1 MLMKI
6 TIKEVAEQANVS
18 PSTVSRV
25 LSNSSQIS
33 EKTKERVREVIRE
46 LNYKPNA
53 FARSLANKK
62 SRILGVVLPSEA
74 QDLLLNPFFF
84 QAMKG
89 MSNYAKKK
97 RYYMTYAFSEDDREE
112 EDYIKDFINSNL
124 IAGVCLL
131 RVKTEDKSIE
141 YLKKMKFPFV
151 VIGRP
156 EEADGMLWVDND
168 NFKATYNLVNKLV
181 QRGHSDIAYLGAK
194 EDLTVTK
201 DRLKGFKVACEI
213 NGISVE
219 DKNIIIKDEFTE
231 EEGFKGTEEL
241 IKNSK
246 ATAIIVQDDLLA
258 FGTLKAL
265 KAKGIDNISVVGFN
279 NSQLAEFQDPPLAS
293 IDINAT
299 ELGYYAAKVLIECLE
314 NSNVQV
320 NHYIVDSKLVERE
333 SLR

>member
-1 MLMKI
+1 MKI
-6 TIKEVAEQANVS
+6 TIKEVAERANVS

-25 LSNSSQIS
+25 ISNSSQIS
-33 EKTKERVREVIRE
+33 EKTKERVREVINE

-53 FARSLANKK
+53 FARSLANRK

-74 QDLLLNPFFF
+74 QDLLLNPFFL

-97 RYYMTYAFSEDDREE
+97 RYYITYAFSEDDREE

-131 RVKTEDKSIE
+131 RVKAEDRSID
-141 YLKKMKFPFV
+141 YLKKMNFPFV

-156 EEADGMLWVDND
+156 EEAEGMLWVDND
-168 NFKATYNLVNKLV
+168 NFKATYTLVNKLI
-181 QRGHSDIAYLGAK
+181 QRGHSEIAFIGAK

-213 NGISVE
+213 NGISIE
-219 DKNIIIKDEFTE
+219 DKNIIIKNEFSE
-231 EEGFKGTEEL
+231 EDGFAAADHL
-241 IKNSK
+241 MDHSK
-246 ATAIIVQDDLLA
+246 VTAIIAQDDLLA

-265 KAKGIDNISVVGFN
+265 KAKGIDNVSVVGFN

-299 ELGYYAAKVLIECLE
+299 ELGYYAAKVLIESLE
-314 NSNVQV
+314 NSTVQV

>member
-1 MLMKI
+1 MFMKI
-6 TIKEVAEQANVS
+6 TIKEVAEKAKVS

-25 LSNSSQIS
+25 ISNSSQIS
-33 EKTKERVREVIRE
+33 EKTKERVREVIDE

-62 SRILGVVLPSEA
+62 SRILGVILPSEA
-74 QDLLLNPFFF
+74 QDLLLNPFFL

-97 RYYMTYAFSEDDREE
+97 RYYITYAFSEDDREQ

-131 RVKTEDKSIE
+131 RVKTEDKSID
-141 YLKKMKFPFV
+141 YLKKMNFPFV

-156 EEADGMLWVDND
+156 EEAEGMLWVDND
-168 NFKATYNLVNKLV
+168 NFKATYNIVNRLV
-181 QRGHSDIAYLGAK
+181 QKGHSEIAYIGAK

-213 NGISVE
+213 NGISIADENVV
-219 DKNIIIKDEFTE
+219 IKDEFTE
-231 EEGFKGTEEL
+231 DDGFAATEE
-241 IKNSK
+241 IIAKSK

-265 KAKGIDNISVVGFN
+265 KSKEIDNISVVGFN

-299 ELGYYAAKVLIECLE
+299 ELGYYAAKVLIEYLE
-314 NSNVQV
+314 NNDVQV

>member
-1 MLMKI
+1 MKI

-53 FARSLANKK
+53 FARSLANRK
-62 SRILGVVLPSEA
+62 SRIIGVVLPSEA
-74 QDLLLNPFFF
+74 QDLLLNPFFL

-89 MSNYAKKK
+89 MSIYAKKK
-97 RYYMTYAFSEDDREE
+97 KYYITYAFSDDDREE

-131 RVKTEDKSIE
+131 RVRTADKSID
-141 YLKKMKFPFV
+141 YLKKMDFPFV

-156 EEADGMLWVDND
+156 EETEGMLWVDND
-168 NFKATYNLVNKLV
+168 NFKATYNLVNRLV
-181 QRGHSDIAYLGAK
+181 KKGYNKIAYVGAK
-194 EDLTVTK
+194 GDLTVTK

-213 NGISVE
+213 NGISIN
-219 DKNIIIKDEFTE
+219 DKDIIIKDEFTE
-231 EEGFKGTEEL
+231 DQGIEATNEL
-241 IKNSK
+241 IGNNKVK
-246 ATAIIVQDDLLA
+246 AIIVQDDLLA
-258 FGTLKAL
+258 FGVLKAL
-265 KAKGIDNISVVGFN
+265 NEKGIDNISVVGFN
-279 NSQLAEFQDPPLAS
+279 NSQLAEFQNPPLAS

-299 ELGYYAAKVLIECLE
+299 ELGYYAAKVLIEYLE
-314 NSNVQV
+314 NNNVKV

>member
-1 MLMKI
+1 MKI
-6 TIKEVAEQANVS
+6 TIKEVAEQAKVS

-53 FARSLANKK
+53 FARSLANRK
-62 SRILGVVLPSEA
+62 SRIIGVVLPSEA
-74 QDLLLNPFFF
+74 QDLLSNPFFL

-89 MSNYAKKK
+89 MSSYAKKK
-97 RYYMTYAFSEDDREE
+97 KYYITYAFSDDDREE
-112 EDYIKDFINSNL
+112 EGYIKDFVNSNL

-131 RVKTEDKSIE
+131 RVRTADKSID
-141 YLKKMKFPFV
+141 YLKKMDFPFV
-151 VIGRP
+151 IIGRP
-156 EEADGMLWVDND
+156 EESEGMLWVDND

-181 QRGHSDIAYLGAK
+181 QKGYNKIAYIGAK

-213 NGISVE
+213 NGISID

-231 EEGFKGTEEL
+231 DQGIEATNEL
-241 IKNSK
+241 IENNKVK
-246 ATAIIVQDDLLA
+246 AIIVQDDLLA
-258 FGTLKAL
+258 FGALKAL
-265 KAKGIDNISVVGFN
+265 NEKGIDNISVIGFN
-279 NSQLAEFQDPPLAS
+279 NSQLAEFQNPPLAS

-299 ELGYYAAKVLIECLE
+299 ELGYYAAKVLIEYLE
-314 NSNVQV
+314 NNNVQI